1 MQRTGLTSLLEASK
15 RPRAAAAALCRCEW
29 RRYQRWMVTAAR
41 FTCWMNLQGEGGS
54 PWPRGPPRL
63 LAGKHHPIPLQQSA
77 DGLPMAP
84 GPVLSPHTPI
94 Q

>member
-1 MQRTGLTSLLEASK
+1 MEVGGVHTTRRQTGLTSLLEANK

-54 PWPRGPPRL
+54 AQPWGPPQLPPPHHL
-63 LAGKHHPIPLQQSA
+63 LAHST
-77 DGLPMAP
+77 
-84 GPVLSPHTPI
+84 ST
-94 Q
+94 